1 MEIKKIGGY
10 GYIQGINSKNAE
22 KINRKKNGKDKV
34 DFSATLEIKKLLY
47 ESKNIPEVR
56 EKLVN
61 ELKQAIE
68 NGTFKIDPEKIAKAI
83 LEFL

>member
-22 KINRKKNGKDKV
+22 KINRKKNDKDKV

-83 LEFL
+83 LGG

>member
-22 KINRKKNGKDKV
+22 KVNRGKNGKDKV
-34 DFSATLEIKKLLY
+34 DFSATLEIKKLFY

-68 NGTFKIDPEKIAKAI
+68 NGTFKIDPEKIARSI
-83 LEFL
+83 LGG